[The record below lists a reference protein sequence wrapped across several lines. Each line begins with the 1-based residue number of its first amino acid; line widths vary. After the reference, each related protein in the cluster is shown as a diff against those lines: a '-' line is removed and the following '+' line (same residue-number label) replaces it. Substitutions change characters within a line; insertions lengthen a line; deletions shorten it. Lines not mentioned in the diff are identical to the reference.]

1 MSIRYHLML
10 RLFLVSLVLVGGG
23 AIIGYKDLQHES
35 RELFDAQLA
44 RSARLILSMT
54 QADID
59 QNNFSSVQQFLN
71 QNQLQTPVDNYNT
84 EKNEGFEELSS
95 GHMYETK
102 LGFQIWD
109 NLGNLLL
116 KSPNVP
122 LTPITQNKNG
132 FSNNSFLQHD
142 WRIFSLTSLDS
153 RYRCIAAERIDVRN
167 DLIGKI
173 SSNLSFLFIILIPV
187 LSITMWFAISQG
199 LSPLQKLASQ
209 INRLG
214 AEKLDAVSEDNAPSE
229 IKTITGALNQLLSK
243 LSKAM
248 AREKRIPSDAAHELR
263 TPLAAVKIHAE
274 LAKTATNKE
283 DRIDSINHVLRGIDR
298 TTHLV
303 DQILA
308 LARLEPD
315 NFSDKLQPVNLTN
328 LVIDEVALLAPLAH
342 TRNVEISVCKSE
354 ALIIIAEDTAL
365 RLLVRNLLNNA
376 VSYTHNN
383 GEVEIFIET
392 IEDKACLIIQDNG
405 PGIPAEDRERVL
417 QRFYRLKNHQT
428 PGCGIGLSIV
438 MSVVEMLNANFKMED
453 SSSETGLK
461 VTVCFATK

>member
-1 MSIRYHLML
+1 
-10 RLFLVSLVLVGGG
+10 
-23 AIIGYKDLQHES
+23 
-35 RELFDAQLA
+35 
-44 RSARLILSMT
+44 
-54 QADID
+54 
-59 QNNFSSVQQFLN
+59 
-71 QNQLQTPVDNYNT
+71 
-84 EKNEGFEELSS
+84 
-95 GHMYETK
+95 
-102 LGFQIWD
+102 
-109 NLGNLLL
+109 
-116 KSPNVP
+116 
-122 LTPITQNKNG
+122 
-132 FSNNSFLQHD
+132 
-142 WRIFSLTSLDS
+142 
-153 RYRCIAAERIDVRN
+153 
-167 DLIGKI
+167 
-173 SSNLSFLFIILIPV
+173 
-187 LSITMWFAISQG
+187 
-199 LSPLQKLASQ
+199 
-209 INRLG
+209 
-214 AEKLDAVSEDNAPSE
+214 
-229 IKTITGALNQLLSK
+229 
-243 LSKAM
+243 
-248 AREKRIPSDAAHELR
+248 
-263 TPLAAVKIHAE
+263 
-274 LAKTATNKE
+274 
-283 DRIDSINHVLRGIDR
+283 
-298 TTHLV
+298 
-303 DQILA
+303 